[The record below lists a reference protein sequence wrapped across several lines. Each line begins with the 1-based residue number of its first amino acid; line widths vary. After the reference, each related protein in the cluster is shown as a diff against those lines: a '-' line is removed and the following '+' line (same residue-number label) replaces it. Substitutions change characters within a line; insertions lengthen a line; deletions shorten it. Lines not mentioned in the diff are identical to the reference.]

1 MQCDMSLAQCRLP
14 PPHCVWCEESCR
26 VTSAT
31 ARCNRQAF
39 TSTTCAKQRGRP
51 RGRPRLRGFSTSA
64 RPGTSTSRQWSL
76 ASLPPGMANL
86 SPQLIRCRDSART
99 DISPRLRVPPRR
111 PTVSLPDD
119 SDTRHR
125 VLRRSM
131 QRRYVDAMVGPHRD
145 RQTHEKCS
153 QFLVPSWEIRCK
165 HTRTNV
171 WAATVR

>member
-1 MQCDMSLAQCRLP
+1 
-14 PPHCVWCEESCR
+14 
-26 VTSAT
+26 
-31 ARCNRQAF
+31 
-39 TSTTCAKQRGRP
+39 
-51 RGRPRLRGFSTSA
+51 
-64 RPGTSTSRQWSL
+64 
-76 ASLPPGMANL
+76 MANL
-86 SPQLIRCRDSART
+86 SPQLIRCRASART

-131 QRRYVDAMVGPHRD
+131 QRRYVDVMVGPHRD

-165 HTRTNV
+165 HVRQTSGRQLYVEQQLQSASAVPEQVAQAERDAPDESHIRRAPKRHPNEMPDAVPTRTEV
-171 WAATVR
+171 GAEAGAPGARSARLGPDLGMAQRACLPRVA